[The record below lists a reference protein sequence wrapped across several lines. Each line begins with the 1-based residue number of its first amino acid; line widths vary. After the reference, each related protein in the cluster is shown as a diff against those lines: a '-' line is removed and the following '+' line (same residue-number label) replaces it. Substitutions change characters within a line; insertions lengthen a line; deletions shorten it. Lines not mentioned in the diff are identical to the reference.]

1 MDKKEKETID
11 IYCPTC
17 NVQVE
22 ANVIAQ
28 HVRATPKEP
37 LISGDPTDTPHD
49 VTVFSLAECRR
60 CKEVFLTK
68 IDYYEIP
75 GEVSAPQTDLITLYP
90 KSNSFDESLLPA
102 AAARP
107 YKDALGAYQV
117 GLYEPCVIMCRKC
130 LEAICHE
137 NGITKGNLKTQLDK
151 LNAKGV
157 IDDKLLSWA
166 TGLRLVAN
174 DAAHEMDLVVNK
186 DDAKDSVEFIETLF
200 LYVFSLDRRFQ
211 EFQKRRQAVKRSGV
225 IHNGT
230 K

>member
-1 MDKKEKETID
+1 MDEGEKETVD
-11 IYCPTC
+11 IYCSTC

-22 ANVIAQ
+22 ARVVAK
-28 HVRATPKEP
+28 HVQATPIEP
-37 LISGDPTDTPHD
+37 PISGDLVDTPHD

-68 IDYYEIP
+68 MDYWELL
-75 GEVSAPQTDLITLYP
+75 GEFSSPQTDLITLYP
-90 KSNSFDESLLPA
+90 KPRSFDESILPS

-107 YKDALGAYQV
+107 YKNALGSYQA

-137 NGITKGNLKTQLDK
+137 DGIAKGNLKVRLDT
-151 LNAKGV
+151 LHTKGV

-174 DAAHEMDLVVNK
+174 DAAHEMDIVVDK
-186 DDAKDSVEFIETLF
+186 EDAKDSLEFVEALF
-200 LYVFSLDRRFQ
+200 LYVFSLDQRFQ
-211 EFQKRRQAVKRSGV
+211 EFQKRRQAAKRSGAG
-225 IHNGT
+225 NGT
-230 K
+230 D